1 MRAARSILTLI
12 AVLAVQGTL
21 GGPARASVVVALGF
35 DELATQAHRV
45 VLGTVSAVDSRWT
58 QRDGERSIAT
68 TIDIAVETELSGVS
82 AGPVA
87 RIVQPGGRIGDTALV
102 VTGMPEFVE
111 GERVLVFL
119 RGTGADE
126 QGRTVYAVVGM
137 AQGKFAV
144 LPRLGGG
151 FDAVQQLG
159 TGLALAAADEDGA
172 IRTTEG
178 TGPIHLD
185 LDEALARI
193 RKVRG
198 EVTP

>member
-1 MRAARSILTLI
+1 MRATRSTLTLI
-12 AVLAVQGTL
+12 AVLTLLGAL
-21 GGPARASVVVALGF
+21 GGSARATVIVALGF

-45 VLGTVSAVDSRWT
+45 VLGTVATVDSRWT
-58 QRDGERSIAT
+58 QRDGEATIET
-68 TIDIAVETELSGVS
+68 TIDIAVEQELTDVS

-87 RIVQPGGRIGDTALV
+87 RIVQQGGKVGDTELV
-102 VTGMPEFVE
+102 VTGMPEFTE

-126 QGRTVYAVVGM
+126 QGRTVYSVVGM

-159 TGLALAAADEDGA
+159 VGLALAAMDEDGT
-172 IRTTEG
+172 IRPTEE
-178 TGPIHLD
+178 TAPIHMD

-198 EVTP
+198 EVMP